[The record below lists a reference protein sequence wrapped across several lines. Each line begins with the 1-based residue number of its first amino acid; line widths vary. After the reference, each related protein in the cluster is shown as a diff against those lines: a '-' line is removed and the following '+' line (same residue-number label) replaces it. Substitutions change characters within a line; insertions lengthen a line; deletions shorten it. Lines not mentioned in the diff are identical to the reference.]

1 MIGIEE
7 ELAKNIKN
15 MVLQIQ
21 NYHDNDLLH
30 WVINENIN
38 YNFTF
43 DENSDKKICEKIDII
58 KNLVKDDNHNDD
70 SFIFCLRNAHS
81 ILKQEKRDNK

>member
-7 ELAKNIKN
+7 ELSNNIKN

-21 NYHDNDLLH
+21 NYHDNSLLH

-43 DENSDKKICEKIDII
+43 DENSNMETRENIEII
-58 KNLVKDDNHNDD
+58 KNLVKNDKHNDD

-81 ILKQEKRDNK
+81 ILKQQNK

>member
-7 ELAKNIKN
+7 ELSKNIKN
-15 MVLQIQ
+15 MVIQIQ
-21 NYHDNDLLH
+21 GYHDNSLLH

-43 DENSDKKICEKIDII
+43 DENSNTETRENIEII
-58 KNLVKDDNHNDD
+58 KNLVKNDKHNDN

-81 ILKQEKRDNK
+81 ILKQQNK

>member
-7 ELAKNIKN
+7 ELSNNIKN

-21 NYHDNDLLH
+21 NYHDNSLLH

-43 DENSDKKICEKIDII
+43 DENSNMETRENIEII
-58 KNLVKDDNHNDD
+58 KNLVKNDKHNDN

-81 ILKQEKRDNK
+81 ILKQQNK

>member
-7 ELAKNIKN
+7 ELSKNIKN
-15 MVLQIQ
+15 MVLQIK
-21 NYHDNDLLH
+21 NYHDNSLLH
-30 WVINENIN
+30 WVISENIN

-43 DENSDKKICEKIDII
+43 DENSDKKICENIEII
-58 KNLVKDDNHNDD
+58 KNLVKNDKHNDD

-81 ILKQEKRDNK
+81 ILKQQNK

>member
-7 ELAKNIKN
+7 ELSKNIKN

-21 NYHDNDLLH
+21 NYHDNSLLH

-43 DENSDKKICEKIDII
+43 DENSDKKICENIDII

-70 SFIFCLRNAHS
+70 SFIFCLRNTHS
-81 ILKQEKRDNK
+81 ILKQQEKDNK

>member
-7 ELAKNIKN
+7 ELSKNIKN

-21 NYHDNDLLH
+21 NYHDNSLLH

-43 DENSDKKICEKIDII
+43 DENSNMETRENIEII
-58 KNLVKDDNHNDD
+58 KNLVKNDKHNDN

-81 ILKQEKRDNK
+81 ILKQQNK

>member
-1 MIGIEE
+1 
-7 ELAKNIKN
+7 
-15 MVLQIQ
+15 MVLKKNSAKILKTWCFK
-21 NYHDNDLLH
+21 YKIITITIYYI
-30 WVINENIN
+30 VINENIN

-43 DENSDKKICEKIDII
+43 DENSDKKICENIDII

-81 ILKQEKRDNK
+81 ILKQQIK

>member
-15 MVLQIQ
+15 MVLEIEK
-21 NYHDNDLLH
+21 YHDNSLLH

-43 DENSDKKICEKIDII
+43 DKNSDKIICENIDII

-70 SFIFCLRNAHS
+70 SFIFCLKNAHS
-81 ILKQEKRDNK
+81 ILKQQNK

>member
-7 ELAKNIKN
+7 ELSKNIKN
-15 MVLQIQ
+15 MVLQIK
-21 NYHDNDLLH
+21 NYHDNSLLD
-30 WVINENIN
+30 WVISENIN

-43 DENSDKKICEKIDII
+43 DENSDKKICENIEII
-58 KNLVKDDNHNDD
+58 KNLVKNDKHNDD

-81 ILKQEKRDNK
+81 ILKQQNK